1 MTSLAQ
7 AFSNLDSRV
16 TKVIFAIDLTCST
29 AMKEQQPEVQWL
41 PTYGWFFDLV
51 AQTVK
56 TCEGTIVKYLG
67 DGAMAVFEDDQA
79 DAAINCAI
87 QIQEAIAA
95 AKAIKR
101 YFCDCSIGI
110 ACGEVVE
117 FVTPDGA
124 KDYIGSFADKAFRLC
139 AAANGKAIFVDTD
152 TVSNAQMSKV
162 RSNAGVLPPGRK
174 PAEYRG
180 PEQSIKA
187 KGFSQPVIYHEILW
201 DQTRYGV
208 SSPFVTNMSS
218 QQTPAPLPSRPPLY
232 PRAASYGAPASRAAR
247 VQWLKGRVTTLNDR
261 FGFVLGPNGEEFWFN
276 PDYLFCGSQSPRSGE
291 EVWFLAAE
299 PFPGRPDRRAMD
311 VVPFNA
317 VLCGTIEQV
326 MPEGYGFTV
335 ARTDRGDS
343 RQIFLNLGGGTGW
356 EKGQEVE
363 FDVGENKKGMAGYNP
378 RPKSDRG
385 SSVIVTP
392 VPQMPPSDHLL
403 ADQS

>member
-1 MTSLAQ
+1 MSSLAQ
-7 AFSNLDSRV
+7 AFSNLESRV

-56 TCEGTIVKYLG
+56 ACQGTIVKYLG
-67 DGAMAVFEDDQA
+67 DGAMVVFADDQA

-110 ACGEVVE
+110 ACGEIVE

-187 KGFSQPVIYHEILW
+187 KGFSQPVMYHEILW

-218 QQTPAPLPSRPPLY
+218 QQTSAQLPPCAQPY
-232 PRAASYGAPASRAAR
+232 PRAASYSTPPPRAAR
-247 VQWLKGRVTTLNDR
+247 LQWLKGRVTTLHDR
-261 FGFVLGPNGEEFWFN
+261 FGFVLANGEEFWFN

-291 EVWFLAAE
+291 EVWFWAAE
-299 PFPGRPDRRAMD
+299 PFAGRPNRRAMD

-326 MPEGYGFTV
+326 MLEGYGFAV

-343 RQIFLNLGGGTGW
+343 RQIFLNLGAGKGW
-356 EKGQEVE
+356 EKGVEVE
-363 FDVGENKKGMAGYNP
+363 FDIGENKKGMAGYNP
-378 RPKSDRG
+378 RRKAESGLP
-385 SSVIVTP
+385 VVVTP
-392 VPQMPPSDHLL
+392 APQMPPSDHLL
-403 ADQS
+403 VNQS